1 MLSLWH
7 HGCESSGIFQSS
19 RDHPK
24 TLATEQNSVAPYN
37 HIFAS
42 HIPLKF
48 KKSDVFPR
56 LKFSTPVHHR
66 SDDLVEITK
75 VATTVLHFKT
85 PNTPKMVQA
94 LAAKVKNVLS
104 GDTVV
109 LVPTKTAQ
117 FPVPERTLT
126 LQYVRGD
133 SFLAKDF
140 LRQLVM
146 GKEVKFEVLF
156 KIPTSGK
163 EFGDIKAPIFLS
175 LIEYLLEHGMVKLK
189 DNIRVEDEAE
199 VEFVDRLKKAE
210 LQAQTKKVGIWAP
223 KFVEPEVVPL
233 SESIIAA
240 SQKLSLATIVEKVI
254 SGDRIVGRILVG
266 KNKHVEQPLLLAG
279 IKTPRTDD
287 PSPSVVKVGQQAKQ
301 FVEDRLLTKSQIKVT
316 IIGHNQAGL
325 PLVLVEHP
333 SGHSIHEKL
342 LENGLAEVVDWQSSL
357 IGSAI
362 MSGLRKAEQTAKALG
377 KGQHAL
383 VSATPVAKSSSKTL
397 RPGVTVENVTIA
409 KVINGDT
416 FSVRLP
422 NSEEITVQ
430 LASLRSPRPNDS
442 TVTSNSQQQQAL
454 VQMAREYLRNLAIG
468 KSASMYI
475 DGFRGANEELGL
487 ELRFL
492 VSLKIGGKD
501 VSEEIVSH
509 GFATVIK
516 HNKQTAGERSMNW
529 DKLVEIEEEQKK
541 LGKKGVYFNGDISK
555 ILTIGSRVVN
565 ASENVQKAKTFF
577 NGFQKKGRISGF
589 YVEYIPNVNRVRLY
603 NPREGTKLTLILGG
617 LSNKAQESGS
627 EGLDYMN
634 RKYLQRNVEF
644 DVYDTD
650 KIGGFI
656 GNLYANAQALK
667 PVQVELL
674 ASGLATI
681 HNLAVS
687 SNKFAAEFENA
698 EASAKSS
705 HKGVWKDYDEEKAL
719 NEANEASARLQQLN
733 LEAAKPQFFD
743 IEVVDI
749 SSTQILSYHLI
760 DSETAAVFAQFKKN
774 FNDFHTQNASASA
787 NSADL
792 PVNLTKGPRKNEIV
806 SAKFTEN
813 GKYYRAKVLNYDR
826 SSNKY
831 EVKHVDFGNVDL
843 VGLADL
849 RVLPKKFGLDVIKP
863 FAHTLKLQNITLP
876 PTQPNDY
883 LTEAIYVLEDLT
895 FDKKLVL
902 SGLPSATP
910 GVEFDGILYDAEKSL
925 HDQSYTINKQLVEEG
940 YGIVEARAPAHLKS
954 YVDEIAGI
962 EKKAKAARVGCW
974 ELGDITQ
981 GDDDF

>member
-1 MLSLWH
+1 MA
-7 HGCESSGIFQSS
+7 Q
-19 RDHPK
+19 
-24 TLATEQNSVAPYN
+24 T
-37 HIFAS
+37 
-42 HIPLKF
+42 
-48 KKSDVFPR
+48 
-56 LKFSTPVHHR
+56 
-66 SDDLVEITK
+66 
-75 VATTVLHFKT
+75 
-85 PNTPKMVQA
+85 

-140 LRQLVM
+140 LRQLVI

-156 KIPTSGK
+156 KMPNSGK
-163 EFGDIKAPIFLS
+163 EFGDIRAPIFLS
-175 LIEYLLEHGMVKLK
+175 LIEYLLEKGMVKLK
-189 DNIRVEDEAE
+189 DNIRVEEDTE
-199 VEFVDRLKKAE
+199 VEFVDRLRKAE
-210 LQAQTKKVGIWAP
+210 LDAQTRKVGIWAP

-233 SESIIAA
+233 SEDIEAKKA
-240 SQKLSLATIVEKVI
+240 LPAIVEKVI
-254 SGDRIVGRILVG
+254 SGDRIVGRILVS

-287 PSPSVVKVGQQAKQ
+287 PSASVVKVAQQAKQ
-301 FVEDRLLTKSQIKVT
+301 FVEDRLLTKAQIKVT
-316 IIGHNQAGL
+316 VIGHNQAGI

-342 LENGLAEVVDWQSSL
+342 LENGFAEVVDWQSSL

-377 KGQHAL
+377 KGQFAL
-383 VSATPVAKSSSKTL
+383 VSAPAPSAKSSSKTL

-409 KVINGDT
+409 KIVNGDT
-416 FSVRLP
+416 FNVRLP
-422 NSEEITVQ
+422 SAEEITVQ
-430 LASLRSPRPNDS
+430 LASLRAPRPNDT
-442 TVTSNSQQQQAL
+442 TVTSNALQQQAL
-454 VQMAREYLRNLAIG
+454 VQMAREYLRSLAIG

-487 ELRFL
+487 DLRFL

-501 VSEEIVSH
+501 VSEQIVSH

-529 DKLVEIEEEQKK
+529 DRLVELEEEQKK

-589 YVEYIPNVNRVRLY
+589 YVEFIPGVNRVRLY
-603 NPREGTKLTLILGG
+603 NPKEGTKLTLILGG
-617 LSNKAQESGS
+617 LSNSKSQESGA
-627 EGLDYMN
+627 EGLEYMN

-667 PVQVELL
+667 PVQIELL
-674 ASGLATI
+674 ASGLATV
-681 HNLAVS
+681 HGLAVN
-687 SNKFAAEFENA
+687 SNKYGDELEKAED
-698 EASAKSS
+698 SAKSA
-705 HKGVWKDYDEEKAL
+705 HKGIWKDYDEAKAQ

-733 LEAAKPQFFD
+733 LEAAKPKFFD

-749 SSTQILSYHLI
+749 STSQVLSYHLI
-760 DSETAAVFAQFKKN
+760 DSATAATFTQFKKE
-774 FNDFHTQNASASA
+774 FNDFHLQNASASA
-787 NSADL
+787 NLADL

-831 EVKHVDFGNVDL
+831 EVKHVDFGNIDK

-849 RVLPKKFGLDVIKP
+849 RALPKKFGVDVIKP
-863 FAHTLKLQNITLP
+863 FAHTLKLQNILLP
-876 PTQPNDY
+876 PTQPRDY

-902 SGLPSATP
+902 SGLPSATV

-925 HDQSYTINKQLVEEG
+925 QDQGYTINKQLVEEG
-940 YGIVEARAPAHLKS
+940 FGIVETRAPAHLKD
-954 YVDEIAGI
+954 YVDELAAV
-962 EKKAKAARVGCW
+962 EKKAKNDRVGCW

-981 GDDDF
+981 GEDDF